1 MADPYKEAKINVD
14 ILQQMLLHMSGQE
27 ENNKEFMSTHL
38 ILITEMIDILTNL
51 KKSIEKELKKLP
63 N

>member
-1 MADPYKEAKINVD
+1 MADPYKEAKTNVD
-14 ILQQMLLHMSGQE
+14 ILQQMLSHMSGQK